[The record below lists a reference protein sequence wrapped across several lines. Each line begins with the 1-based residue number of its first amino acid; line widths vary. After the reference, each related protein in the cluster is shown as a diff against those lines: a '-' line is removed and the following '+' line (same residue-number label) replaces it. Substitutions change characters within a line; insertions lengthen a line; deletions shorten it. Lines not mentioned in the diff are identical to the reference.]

1 MLKKVKQFLLPLIL
15 SCLLISCVFD
25 DDWTGEKTANQTEN
39 FTYHTVDEIQVR
51 GDIEGDFDGFMVH
64 AGNLNL
70 ATKHINAGIN
80 SKADEFKSSSRD
92 MVGFVS
98 ERPALGSGNSALAI
112 ANSLTQKLS
121 SGQASIDE
129 VLTRL
134 FNTSI
139 VSEQTFAG
147 LGAVTKQMTLS
158 FSDAIGPT
166 PTELTLSL
174 AELFGANKDNGSV
187 NNWPLGNSDEV
198 RSTEYVLYLTVI
210 YVNEQQV
217 VVMAS
222 VTPNEAAEGYTHLL
236 RSSTTPTN
244 ITLNGLG
251 LDEDSQRFTAL
262 GGGGL
267 ADFLFVVDN
276 SGSMSSSQGAVRNA
290 ATVFAESMVSSGLNF
305 EIATITT
312 DRIVEFRDT
321 LQNGAFTSDL
331 EEYKNDVTP
340 GTSGSATERGIYNAE
355 RSLLSLSLGDTE
367 DGIVTQVGHP
377 RTGAGLSV
385 IIISDE
391 PSHYPDSSFNP
402 DQNLFIERGY
412 RVYSLVKTSENSISQ
427 YDDLAN
433 SSGGTVADI
442 GNLDNFQEIFQEIAT
457 LAGAAS
463 SRFSL
468 DYTPIESSIA
478 VATNGRVQPRSNS
491 NGWQYVIGSN
501 SILFKGS
508 SIPEEGAK
516 VEISYSHLPVQ
527 TWWVEPS
534 ASSIDARFKR

>member
-1 MLKKVKQFLLPLIL
+1 MLKKVKQFLLPLTL

-25 DDWTGEKTANQTEN
+25 DDWTGEKTAHQTEN
-39 FTYHTVDEIQVR
+39 FTYHTVDEIQVK
-51 GDIEGDFDGFMVH
+51 GDIAGDFDGFMVQ
-64 AGNLNL
+64 AGNLDL
-70 ATKHINAGIN
+70 ATKRINADIN
-80 SKADEFKSSSRD
+80 SKAGEFESSSRD

-112 ANSLTQKLS
+112 ANSLIQKLTG
-121 SGQASIDE
+121 GQAAVDE
-129 VLTRL
+129 VLTQL

-147 LGAVTKQMTLS
+147 LGAITKQMTLS
-158 FSDAIGPT
+158 FSGEVGPT
-166 PTELTLSL
+166 PTNLTLSL
-174 AELFGANKDNGSV
+174 AELFGANKDNGTVS
-187 NNWPLGNSDEV
+187 NWPAGNTDEV
-198 RSTEYVLYLTVI
+198 HSTEYVMYLTVI

-222 VTPNEAAEGYTHLL
+222 VISNEASEGYTHLL

-244 ITLNGLG
+244 ITLNGLD
-251 LDEDSQRFTAL
+251 LDDDSQRFTAL

-267 ADFLFVVDN
+267 ADFLFVVDD
-276 SGSMSSSQGAVRNA
+276 SGSMSTSQEAVRNA
-290 ATVFAESMVSSGLNF
+290 ATVFAESMASSGLNF

-312 DRIVEFRDT
+312 DRTVAFRDT

-340 GTSGSATERGIYNAE
+340 GTSGSNTERGIYNAE
-355 RSLLSLSLGDTE
+355 RSLLSTSLGDGE

-377 RTGAGLSV
+377 RTGAGFSV

-391 PSHYPDSSFNP
+391 PSQYPNSGFNP
-402 DQNLFIERGY
+402 DANLFIERGY
-412 RVYSLVKTSENSISQ
+412 RVYSIVNTSDNSISQ

-433 SSGGTVADI
+433 ASGGTVADI
-442 GNLDNFQEIFQEIAT
+442 GNIDNFQDIFQEIAT

-468 DYTPIESSIA
+468 DYTPIESSIT
-478 VATNGRVQPRSNS
+478 VETNGREQTRSNS

-508 SIPEEGAK
+508 SIPDEGASVK
-516 VEISYSHLPVQ
+516 VSYSHLPVQ